1 MQPHNSVDLQ
11 PVEPIIFEDDSKS
24 ELISTETKKNLTT
37 REDREPDRY
46 GILHE
51 SISDSI
57 ENCLEQSSCREEA
70 KDSEQLDN
78 ASVNKSLIVPT
89 PIKLPGTAENAVLD
103 HLRDILII
111 RILKNRIE
119 SNNLIILMTINV

>member
-11 PVEPIIFEDDSKS
+11 PVEPIIFKDDSKS
-24 ELISTETKKNLTT
+24 ELISPETQKNLTT
-37 REDREPDRY
+37 REDREPDRH
-46 GILHE
+46 GILQE

-57 ENCLEQSSCREEA
+57 ENCLEQSSYREEA

-78 ASVNKSLIVPT
+78 TSVNKSLIVPT
-89 PIKLPGTAENAVLD
+89 PIKLPGTAEYAVLD

-111 RILKNRIE
+111 LNLLV
-119 SNNLIILMTINV
+119 SNSEE